1 MKKTLKSLVEGAIW
15 ALMACMA
22 YSCVEKIE
30 QPVAGD
36 QESGLKTCSMIFE
49 GEVIGFSQDGAKPA
63 TKAAKSAWE
72 DGDRIYIT
80 FYKQDSTK
88 VAGSAS
94 YSSTRGWSVTYDGT
108 LAKGTDLAC
117 EVRYFVNAP
126 YSNQFYLTLDAH
138 TEVYETL
145 SGTYDYDGNALTV
158 EASMTPK
165 TGRIRFCGSVGDKIY
180 LSGLSTYTKY
190 TASSNAFS
198 STKSWVKVT
207 VDSTGYT
214 PYVYA
219 CFSDDV
225 RNLGVVGSDFAYT
238 KTCTDDVLKVGES
251 GYMTI
256 PSETFYNNWKS
267 NLIIN
272 VDGVEFAMVAVSGH
286 SDGFFLIGETEVTKG
301 LYYKLTNDASTT
313 NLNYP
318 ISNIT
323 YDTFKT
329 AVTQLNTIT
338 ELEFSLPTK
347 DQWQYASRGGSLSQG
362 YTYSGSNDPEEV
374 AWYSGNSSNVVHPV
388 KQLAPNELG
397 IYDMSGNIYEYTTTL
412 GSSYYYYSYVR
423 CGGSYTST
431 AVAVTSD
438 YAIYTSTDSNL
449 NTSSSYYGFRLI
461 LTCD

>member
-1 MKKTLKSLVEGAIW
+1 
-15 ALMACMA
+15 
-22 YSCVEKIE
+22 
-30 QPVAGD
+30 
-36 QESGLKTCSMIFE
+36 
-49 GEVIGFSQDGAKPA
+49 
-63 TKAAKSAWE
+63 
-72 DGDRIYIT
+72 
-80 FYKQDSTK
+80 
-88 VAGSAS
+88 
-94 YSSTRGWSVTYDGT
+94 
-108 LAKGTDLAC
+108 
-117 EVRYFVNAP
+117 
-126 YSNQFYLTLDAH
+126 
-138 TEVYETL
+138 
-145 SGTYDYDGNALTV
+145 
-158 EASMTPK
+158 MTPK
-165 TGRIRFCGSVGDKIY
+165 TGRIRFCGSVGDEIY

-313 NLNYP
+313 DLNYP

-347 DQWQYASRGGSLSQG
+347 DQWQYASKGGSLSQG

-374 AWYSGNSSNVVHPV
+374 AWYVENSYGDLHPV

-397 IYDMSGNIYEYTTTL
+397 IYDMCGNVFEYTSTL
-412 GSSYYYYSYVR
+412 YSTRYSYSYYM
-423 CGGSYTST
+423 CGGSSCHSKDYADLANSYYNSYSSDSST
-431 AVAVTSD
+431 ASA
-438 YAIYTSTDSNL
+438 YFGY
-449 NTSSSYYGFRLI
+449 RLI
-461 LTCD
+461 LTFN